1 MEVVV
6 ELIIEVQ
13 AGELQHMI
21 YFYVIKIIMKK
32 NAKTLKKIKE
42 VRNDYE
48 QDVGSLNKRKRT
60 SYNIKQQRHLVVS
73 DYYQ

>member
-32 NAKTLKKIKE
+32 KCKDVKK
-42 VRNDYE
+42 
-48 QDVGSLNKRKRT
+48 NKRGK
-60 SYNIKQQRHLVVS
+60 K
-73 DYYQ
+73 